1 MLRFNPLFPR
11 FETGYSVWVEL
22 QTYDELHEEFR
33 ASGWTLSQV
42 IAERGG
48 VDIMS
53 PITHLKLHTV
63 TYADLL
69 KAFPTLDAE
78 KVYAVIHYE

>member
-1 MLRFNPLFPR
+1 MLRFDPLFPR
-11 FETGYSVWVEL
+11 FETDYSVWLEL
-22 QTYDELHEEFR
+22 QTYDELHDEFKDS
-33 ASGWTLSQV
+33 AWTLAQV

-48 VDIMS
+48 VDIPS
-53 PITHLKLHTV
+53 PRTHLKLHTV

-78 KVYAVIHYE
+78 KVYAVVHYE